1 MNILITGVHGFVG
14 SNFVKALAPENTIY
28 GLDIVAPEKDGIVKT
43 FSWNDLGGI
52 DLPQIDAV
60 IHLAGKAHDT
70 RNKSAADVY
79 FKVNTG
85 LTQRIF
91 DWFLSNESAKKFI
104 FFSTVK
110 SASDKVEGKCLTE
123 ECVPTPVGPY
133 GESKI
138 KAEDYIIGHFAPEA
152 LERPYHN
159 FDDGDSIIKGK
170 KVYIIRPCMIHGP
183 GNKGNLNLL
192 YGVVSKGDDV
202 FIGLNVCICSSV
214 TIGKGTIIG
223 AGSVVTKDI
232 SPYRVWAGNST
243 RYIKDRAK

>member
-1 MNILITGVHGFVG
+1 M
-14 SNFVKALAPENTIY
+14 
-28 GLDIVAPEKDGIVKT
+28 
-43 FSWNDLGGI
+43 
-52 DLPQIDAV
+52 
-60 IHLAGKAHDT
+60 
-70 RNKSAADVY
+70 
-79 FKVNTG
+79 
-85 LTQRIF
+85 
-91 DWFLSNESAKKFI
+91 
-104 FFSTVK
+104 
-110 SASDKVEGKCLTE
+110 EGKCLTE

-152 LERPYHN
+152 LKRPYHN
-159 FDDGDSIIKGK
+159 FDDGDSLVKGK
-170 KVYIIRPCMIHGP
+170 NVYIIRPCMIHGP